1 MLIDLH
7 GREGPLRTSFMQ
19 KGLDLEQGKARHG
32 EHIFTLSLLHG
43 LDESFLKK
51 EPEDRSQRRDLER

>member
-19 KGLDLEQGKARHG
+19 KGLDLERGKARHG
-32 EHIFTLSLLHG
+32 EHILTPSLDHG
-43 LDESFLKK
+43 LGESFLKK
-51 EPEDRSQRRDLER
+51 EPEDRS